1 MNCLDILRQLLL
13 NQVTYNHLMYI
24 VYNIAFQSATSRYN
38 NQDMNNLSLGIVF
51 LILALFGI
59 VLRKTYFSLPLGEL
73 KRRAQKHDAHAEQLY
88 RAVAYGNSLRSL
100 LWLYIGLTSAISLIL
115 LARELPVW
123 LGILIVGPL
132 LWIVFSLVPAS
143 RTTKFGVTL
152 TRIATPL
159 IAWLLNFLHPLLSRG
174 GDFVQQRVA
183 APQHT
188 GLYERDDLLQLL
200 EYQQRQPDSRISTE
214 ELEIVKRAL
223 NFDRYKVS
231 DVLSPRNHVK
241 TILSGDVIGPVLI
254 DELHKNGQDYVL
266 VRESKK
272 GPFVGTLAFNKLNI
286 KSNGQ
291 VKDSMDST
299 VYYLHEN
306 DTLSEALH
314 AFFTTNH
321 PLFVVVDS
329 LEEYVGI
336 VSVENILNK
345 LLGHIPGDD
354 FDQYSDSSAVAARH
368 TKVKKPEA
376 AEEPPVKTENEVI
389 E

>member
-1 MNCLDILRQLLL
+1 
-13 NQVTYNHLMYI
+13 
-24 VYNIAFQSATSRYN
+24 
-38 NQDMNNLSLGIVF
+38 MNNFIFGIVF

-73 KRRAQKHDAHAEQLY
+73 KRRAQKHGSRDAKLY
-88 RAVAYGNSLRSL
+88 RAAAYGNSLRSL
-100 LWLYIGLTSAISLIL
+100 LWLYIGLTSAVSLIL
-115 LARELPVW
+115 LARQLPVW

-132 LWIVFSLVPAS
+132 LWIVFSLVPGS
-143 RTTKFGVTL
+143 RSTKFGVAL
-152 TRIATPL
+152 TRLATPL
-159 IAWLLNFLHPLLSRG
+159 IAWILNFLHPLLSRG
-174 GDFVQQRVA
+174 GDFVQQHFA
-183 APQHT
+183 EPKHT
-188 GLYERDDLLQLL
+188 GLYEREDLLQLL
-200 EYQQRQPDSRISTE
+200 EYQQSLPDSRISPE
-214 ELEIVKRAL
+214 ELEIVERAL

-241 TILSGDVIGPVLI
+241 TVLVGDVIGPVLI
-254 DELHKNGQDYVL
+254 DELHKNAQDYVL

-272 GPFVGTLAFNKLNI
+272 GPFVGTLAFSKLSI
-286 KSNGQ
+286 KSSGQ
-291 VKDSMDST
+291 VRDFMDTT

-329 LEEYVGI
+329 YEEYVGI
-336 VSVENILNK
+336 VSVEHILNR

-354 FDQYSDSSAVAARH
+354 FDQYSDSAAVAARH
-368 TKVKKPEA
+368 TKVKKPEEA
-376 AEEPPVKTENEVI
+376 TQPPVKTDDEVV